1 MINYLSFNVP
11 VKVKRSANKFA
22 DLLTQINE
30 ISGHSYRL
38 YFDNLNG
45 ILVDITKNKILWIA
59 DATFSM
65 AIFVARLTKLLEF
78 WKYEKAVD
86 KTQVDFVA
94 YDNLRKYI
102 KVLYYE

>member
-1 MINYLSFNVP
+1 MITYLSYNVP
-11 VKVKRSANKFA
+11 IKVKRSANKFR

-45 ILVDITKNKILWIA
+45 ILVDITKNKILWIE

-65 AIFVARLTKLLEF
+65 AIFVARLSKILEY
-78 WKYEKAVD
+78 WKYEKTID
-86 KTQVDFVA
+86 KTEIDFVRF
-94 YDNLRKYI
+94 DNLKKYI
-102 KVLYYE
+102 KIHYE

>member
-1 MINYLSFNVP
+1 MINYLSYNVP
-11 VKVKRSANKFA
+11 IKVKRSANKFT

-59 DATFSM
+59 DATYSM

-78 WKYEKAVD
+78 WKYEKTTD
-86 KTQVDFVA
+86 KTEIDFVDF
-94 YDNLRKYI
+94 DNLKKYI
-102 KVLYYE
+102 KVLYE

>member
-1 MINYLSFNVP
+1 MITYLSYNVP
-11 VKVKRSANKFA
+11 IKVKRSANKFA

-59 DATFSM
+59 DATYSM

-78 WKYEKAVD
+78 WKYEKTTD
-86 KTQVDFVA
+86 KTEINFVDF
-94 YDNLRKYI
+94 DNLKKYV
-102 KVLYYE
+102 KVLYE

>member
-1 MINYLSFNVP
+1 MITYLSYNVP
-11 VKVKRSANKFA
+11 IKVKRSANKFR
-22 DLLTQINE
+22 DLLSQINE

-59 DATFSM
+59 DATYSM

-78 WKYEKAVD
+78 WKYEKTTD
-86 KTQVDFVA
+86 KTEIDFVRF
-94 YDNLRKYI
+94 DNLKKYI
-102 KVLYYE
+102 KIHYE

>member
-1 MINYLSFNVP
+1 MINYLSYNVP
-11 VKVKRSANKFA
+11 IKVKRSANKFN

-59 DATFSM
+59 DATYSM
-65 AIFVARLTKLLEF
+65 AIFVARLTKLLDF
-78 WKYEKAVD
+78 WKYEKTID
-86 KTQVDFVA
+86 KTEIDFVDF
-94 YDNLRKYI
+94 DNLKKYV
-102 KVLYYE
+102 KVLYE

>member
-1 MINYLSFNVP
+1 
-11 VKVKRSANKFA
+11 
-22 DLLTQINE
+22 
-30 ISGHSYRL
+30 
-38 YFDNLNG
+38 
-45 ILVDITKNKILWIA
+45 
-59 DATFSM
+59 M

>member
-1 MINYLSFNVP
+1 MITYLSYNVP
-11 VKVKRSANKFA
+11 IKVKRSANKFA

-59 DATFSM
+59 DATYSM

-78 WKYEKAVD
+78 WKYEKTTD
-86 KTQVDFVA
+86 KVEIDFVDF
-94 YDNLRKYI
+94 DNLKKYV
-102 KVLYYE
+102 KVLYE